1 MECDKNI
8 VSGAY
13 KLDAKGDVDIVSRG
27 KGVAITAQGGDSQI
41 NLMAMG
47 GVHLTCNNALLGIEF
62 VNPGQSDIKLLS
74 GTLGKIVQTAGPPI
88 VGPKI
93 EIAPDSITL
102 SVGPPGVGASIVL
115 GADGIT
121 LKHGLTSLKL
131 SGLTGIEESMAATS
145 RKLNPLGHELT
156 AAETTLK
163 VGVAAIE
170 TAAPLKKEE
179 VTTVSQTTALFLNV
193 AADAM
198 QQVKAGI
205 EMHG

>member
-1 MECDKNI
+1 MECEKNI

-47 GVHLTCNNALLGIEF
+47 GVHLTSNNALLGIEY
-62 VNPGQSDIKLLS
+62 VNPGQSDIKLLGGVL
-74 GTLGKIVQTAGPPI
+74 GTIVQTAGPPI

-93 EIAPDSITL
+93 EIAPESITL

-115 GADGIT
+115 SATGIEI
-121 LKHGLTSLKL
+121 KHGLTSFKL
-131 SGLTGIEESMAATS
+131 SGLTGIEESLAATS
-145 RKLNPLGHELT
+145 RKLNPLGHELV
-156 AAETTLK
+156 AAETSVK
-163 VGVAAIE
+163 VGVMGIE
-170 TAAPLKKEE
+170 MAAPLKKEE
-179 VTTVSQTTALFLNV
+179 IMAVSQNKATMLNV
-193 AADAM
+193 AADAL